1 MEGFLFNL
9 FCLFVKHFYIFFG
22 CCTCF
27 VMIFAFFGKNPTNTK
42 KYPIGYPDF
51 SVGAKYVQFF
61 QGYLK
66 EWFFTSFLKVR
77 FGKLF

>member
-1 MEGFLFNL
+1 
-9 FCLFVKHFYIFFG
+9 
-22 CCTCF
+22 
-27 VMIFAFFGKNPTNTK
+27 MIFAFFGKNPTNTK

-66 EWFFTSFLKVR
+66 EWFFTSFLEGSIRQTILKSAS
-77 FGKLF
+77 